1 MGWYILFADDT
12 TAYRVQRV
20 LDTTAVQG
28 HRLSLVVHTSSGPRA
43 QTDASEPVT
52 GGVGES
58 KKGNWRYLTITKK
71 SRPMPAVK
79 KSGKSATIR
88 RKVYSPS
95 VSGSDDDDEQ
105 VPVMAQNRKRA
116 PSYASSTS
124 PLSEDDRPF
133 ARSVQRE
140 ERDIDKEGKFSLIG
154 KKEDVVSVKA
164 AKGPKSKTIRVDSDE
179 VEENQGVPLASI
191 GEVTKAEGKQDD
203 STVVKLETL
212 LSESI
217 SELTKGKKRPTKA
230 KGGKATKK
238 VRLDQEA
245 DDAATK
251 IQIDEDIVPQPP
263 KKKKVV
269 KTEVDKLLASGVLM
283 DEEDA
288 YWLGRVLAAQ
298 EDGLEPIWSDGEED
312 LVDEGHPL
320 FHKSGAW
327 RAEGWKKVAQVQK
340 SRYLPQRNRAVVNSE
355 DVGGITTGRTAR
367 LAGRDQHRQT
377 AAVAANNT
385 VESDLFAFN
394 QLRIRKKQL
403 RFARSAI
410 EGYGLYAMETIHAGE
425 MVCEYVG
432 DLVRATV
439 ADVREQRYL
448 KQGIGSSYLF
458 RIDNDIV
465 CDATFK
471 GSVR

>member
-1 MGWYILFADDT
+1 M
-12 TAYRVQRV
+12 QRV

-28 HRLSLVVHTSSGPRA
+28 HRLSLVVHTSSGART
-43 QTDASEPVT
+43 QTDASELGI
-52 GGVGES
+52 GGAGEN

-71 SRPMPAVK
+71 TRPMPAVK
-79 KSGKSATIR
+79 KLGKPAAIR
-88 RKVYSPS
+88 RKEYSSS

-105 VPVMAQNRKRA
+105 VSIMAQKRKRA
-116 PSYASSTS
+116 PSYESSTS
-124 PLSEDDRPF
+124 PLSEDDRPPV
-133 ARSVQRE
+133 RSVKME
-140 ERDIDKEGKFSLIG
+140 EGDVDKEGESPIV
-154 KKEDVVSVKA
+154 EERTDVVSAKA
-164 AKGPKSKTIRVDSDE
+164 TKGPKSKTIRVDSEEEEEIQE
-179 VEENQGVPLASI
+179 VSLASI
-191 GEVTKAEGKQDD
+191 GGDATREGKQED
-203 STVVKLETL
+203 STAVELETL
-212 LSESI
+212 PSKAT
-217 SELTKGKKRPTKA
+217 ELTKGKKRPMKA

-238 VRLDQEA
+238 IRHDQELEGA
-245 DDAATK
+245 IAK
-251 IQIDEDIVPQPP
+251 IQTDEGTIPQPS
-263 KKKKVV
+263 KKKKVI

-298 EDGLEPIWSDGEED
+298 EDDIQPIWSDGEEHFID
-312 LVDEGHPL
+312 DDHPL

-327 RAEGWKKVAQVQK
+327 RAEGWKKVPQVQK

-355 DVGGITTGRTAR
+355 DIGGITTGRTAR

-432 DLVRATV
+432 DLIRATV
-439 ADVREQRYL
+439 ADVREQRYM

>member
-43 QTDASEPVT
+43 QTDASEHGT
-52 GGVGES
+52 GGAGES
-58 KKGNWRYLTITKK
+58 NKGNWRYLTITKK
-71 SRPMPAVK
+71 TRPMPAMK

-88 RKVYSPS
+88 RKVYSSS
-95 VSGSDDDDEQ
+95 VSGSDDDDAQ
-105 VPVMAQNRKRA
+105 VSVTAQSRGRA
-116 PSYASSTS
+116 PLYASSTS
-124 PLSEDDRPF
+124 PLSDDDRPL
-133 ARSVQRE
+133 ARSVKRE
-140 ERDIDKEGKFSLIG
+140 ERDVDEENESSLVE
-154 KKEDVVSVKA
+154 KRADVVSVRA
-164 AKGPKSKTIRVDSDE
+164 TKGSKSKKIRVDSDE
-179 VEENQGVPLASI
+179 EEKIQEAQLARVR
-191 GEVTKAEGKQDD
+191 EVTKTEGKQDD
-203 STVVKLETL
+203 STVVERETL
-212 LSESI
+212 PSESI
-217 SELTKGKKRPTKA
+217 SELIKHKKRPTKA
-230 KGGKATKK
+230 KGGKAIKK
-238 VRLDQEA
+238 VRLDQEPGGA
-245 DDAATK
+245 IAK
-251 IQIDEDIVPQPP
+251 IEIDEDTVPQPP

-288 YWLGRVLAAQ
+288 YWLGRVLATQ
-298 EDGLEPIWSDGEED
+298 EDGLEPIWSDDEGD
-312 LVDEGHPL
+312 FIDEGHPL

-327 RAEGWKKVAQVQK
+327 RAEGWKKIAQVQK